1 MATLNIEMYEA
12 LREAKVSEESAR
24 KAATAMAELGGSIET
39 TELKADVRTL
49 RADVAELKS
58 DMKVVRADVADIKGR
73 LLMLHWMAG
82 FTLAAI
88 MAVLWKLMK

>member
-1 MATLNIEMYEA
+1 MATLNIEIYEA
-12 LREAKVSEESAR
+12 LREAKVSEDSAR
-24 KAATAMAELGGSIET
+24 KAATAVAELGGNFESS
-39 TELKADVRTL
+39 ELKADVRTL

-58 DMKVVRADVADIKGR
+58 DMKVVRSDVADIKGR

-88 MAVLWKLMK
+88 MAVLWKMMK